1 MPTSPPTQKSVAEG
15 HGYNKAQPEDQ
26 LPCVVLQDHRRLKK
40 KSVAEGHRYK
50 KAQPEDQLP
59 NAVLQVHRCLK

>member
-1 MPTSPPTQKSVAEG
+1 MAEG
-15 HGYNKAQPEDQ
+15 HGFKKAQPKDQ
-26 LPCVVLQDHRRLKK
+26 LLKAVLQDHRRLNK

-59 NAVLQVHRCLK
+59 NPVLQDHRRLKK